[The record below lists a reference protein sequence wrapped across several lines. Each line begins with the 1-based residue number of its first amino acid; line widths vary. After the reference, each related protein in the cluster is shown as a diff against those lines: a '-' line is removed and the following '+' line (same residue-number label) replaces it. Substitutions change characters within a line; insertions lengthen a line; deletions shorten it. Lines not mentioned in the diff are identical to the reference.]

1 LPDASSIGFTGTS
14 FEKRDS
20 NMLLHGVKDT
30 GSEIVH
36 ALNIGAVYS
45 SMISQMKPPLILPMD
60 SLLMPRSRARLDVAQ
75 SHRFRE
81 FLQATRQRLT
91 DALGVV
97 VSFVVVRHGGHRGA
111 SII

>member
-1 LPDASSIGFTGTS
+1 
-14 FEKRDS
+14 
-20 NMLLHGVKDT
+20 MLLHGVKDT